1 MAAVNTEKKGYRD
14 EPICDSHVHLTS
26 AMPLEQTAAWLDG
39 YARYFGC
46 SRIAL
51 LGLPHSSRAANT
63 DPSNNLKAL
72 YLKSLLNSESV
83 PRPGAKA
90 ESVRCLFYA
99 LGGLFHHFDARDTA
113 SGFLAQ
119 VEELYETGYDGVK
132 LLLGKPELRK
142 RLGVPLDDPL
152 FDPFYRFCEDK
163 AFPVTLHLG
172 DPAAYWLP
180 WDNGHAPNYD
190 ASFPTL
196 DGLRA
201 ETEGILLKHPRLD
214 LVLCH
219 FYFIAD
225 DPDAAD
231 EFLMRYPNAKFDL
244 TPGSEMYAGF
254 SRHPDEWCD
263 FFRRHRTRILFGTD
277 ADNWARS
284 FPLTEKDYEHNYSYI
299 FNLVR
304 NALEA
309 KEPFRFEDVDWGPLI
324 PLDPDD
330 ETRRLIYSGNF
341 IRRMGEPRPIAPASA
356 CAAVKKLIPLYEAG
370 EVPGSPE
377 RAAVDLKNCRV
388 MEKYF
393 GEDAKLS

>member
-1 MAAVNTEKKGYRD
+1 MKSVNTEKKGYLE
-14 EPICDSHVHLTS
+14 EPICDSHVHLTYTMPVSRS
-26 AMPLEQTAAWLDG
+26 AALLGG

-51 LGLPHSSRAANT
+51 LGLPHSVRAANT

-72 YLKSLLNSESV
+72 YLKSLLNSERGSLLTA
-83 PRPGAKA
+83 PEDGTGN
-90 ESVRCLFYA
+90 CLFYA
-99 LGGLFHHFDARDTA
+99 FGGLFHHFDSRDTA

-119 VEELYETGYDGVK
+119 AEEMFDTGFDGVK

-196 DGLRA
+196 EGLRA
-201 ETEGILLKHPRLD
+201 ETEGILRRHPRLD

-225 DPDAAD
+225 DVDAAD
-231 EFLMRYPNAKFDL
+231 RFLTRYPNAKFDL

-254 SRHPDEWCD
+254 SRRPDEWRD
-263 FFRRHRTRILFGTD
+263 FFRRYRTRILFGTD
-277 ADNWARS
+277 ADNWAKS
-284 FPLTEKDYEHNYSYI
+284 CPMTEADYEHNYSYI
-299 FNLVR
+299 FNLV
-304 NALEA
+304 
-309 KEPFRFEDVDWGPLI
+309 
-324 PLDPDD
+324 
-330 ETRRLIYSGNF
+330 
-341 IRRMGEPRPIAPASA
+341 
-356 CAAVKKLIPLYEAG
+356 
-370 EVPGSPE
+370 
-377 RAAVDLKNCRV
+377 
-388 MEKYF
+388 
-393 GEDAKLS
+393 